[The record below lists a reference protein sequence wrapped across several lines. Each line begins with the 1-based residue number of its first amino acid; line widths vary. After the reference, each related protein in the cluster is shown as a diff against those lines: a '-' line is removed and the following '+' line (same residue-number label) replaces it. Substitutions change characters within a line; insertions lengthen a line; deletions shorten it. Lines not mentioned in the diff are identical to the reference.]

1 MIRTRGVG
9 FFLRQAIL
17 TLIRPFQVLHSDGI
31 RVFTARAFAKATSK
45 LQRFRPVMLVKL
57 EDAAAVD
64 WTQPGPQLSERIVVE
79 EGPIDI
85 AWIMSPPGPESGG
98 HQNLFRFIK
107 FAEDAGHRNTIHL
120 YSARTENVSVSEV
133 RGMLRMSEAYPD
145 IKAEIRNYDPAKG
158 VGRSAQALFA
168 SGWETAYPAFLD
180 RSAARRFY
188 FVQDFEPSFY
198 PMGSEYILAE
208 NTYRFGFHG
217 ITAGGWL
224 AAKLHAE
231 YGMATDHFDFAV
243 DKRFYSVTNRNRRDE
258 VFFYARPVTARRAF
272 EFGLIALADFAR
284 LRPDVTINMAGWDV
298 SNWEIPFRY
307 RNLASLQLTEL
318 NEVYNRCAA
327 GLVMSL
333 SNMSLLPLELISA
346 GVTPVVND
354 GPNNRMVSDNP
365 FIEYVP
371 LSPAAIARK
380 LVEVL
385 ERPDG
390 PERSVA
396 MSESVM
402 NTDWNHSGAQFLTA
416 FEGAMRA

>member
-1 MIRTRGVG
+1 
-9 FFLRQAIL
+9 
-17 TLIRPFQVLHSDGI
+17 
-31 RVFTARAFAKATSK
+31 VFSARLFAKATSK
-45 LQRFRPVMLVKL
+45 LERFRPVMLVKL
-57 EDAAAVD
+57 ADAAAVD
-64 WTQPGPQLSERIVVE
+64 WTDPGSQLSERVVVS
-79 EGPIDI
+79 EGPVDI
-85 AWIMSPPGPESGG
+85 AWIMSPPGKESGG

-107 FAEDAGHRNTIHL
+107 FAEDAGHRCTIHL
-120 YSARTENVSVSEV
+120 YSSRTDRVSISEV
-133 RGMLRMSEAYPD
+133 TGMLKTTEAYARVNAD
-145 IKAEIRNYDPAKG
+145 IVNYDPNKG
-158 VGRSAQALFA
+158 VGQAQALFA
-168 SGWETAYPAFLD
+168 TGWETAYPAFLD

-224 AAKLHAE
+224 ASKLRDE
-231 YGMATDHFDFAV
+231 YGMVTDHFDFAV
-243 DKRFYSVTNRNRRDE
+243 DKQFYSVTNRERRNE
-258 VFFYARPVTARRAF
+258 IFFYARPVTARRAF
-272 EFGLIALADFAR
+272 EFGLLVLQDFAR

-307 RNLASLQLTEL
+307 RNLASLELSEL
-318 NEVYNRCAA
+318 NDVYNRCAA

-365 FIEYVP
+365 YIEYVP
-371 LSPAAIARK
+371 LSPQAIARK

-385 ERPDG
+385 DRPDAV
-390 PERSVA
+390 ERSIA
-396 MSESVM
+396 MAESVV
-402 NTDWNHSGAQFLTA
+402 NTDWRYSGTQFITA